1 MAEEEWNT
9 ISSWEEPV
17 EIEGLTLWDI
27 HRPKLSV
34 LKPTEIVT
42 VEKNKIDNGLHC
54 PVCMSILKKTKVV
67 MTCLHRFCEECI
79 DKCLRMN
86 NNECPACRAHVPSR
100 RSLRYDRNFDK
111 LIEAIF
117 GDVEEADKAEMKKV
131 KRINANKL
139 RNNAYKIATQK
150 GLQNQEKLRKRG
162 KKAVANDSDTRNES
176 PRIRPQNKTKRRQS
190 SHNNDNDSSSVRA
203 PQKTKMESEKSSRNI
218 LNPEGASFHSK
229 NSAFAKGTLE
239 RRPAIHQQQQ
249 LRQSRRSHPKAFGS
263 PPKSQA
269 SYQQQAPTNAGAK
282 RNMEFILER
291 HPEEALLQRLDR
303 SYIRTDSRIPA
314 RVLKKFLRMKLKC
327 EDHIQFCLSLRSPIA
342 GSFIDLPDDMTMEYA
357 ADLYNVVGN
366 ELTIYYRST
375 ASHLSTLVH
384 M

>member
-100 RSLRYDRNFDK
+100 RSLRYDENFDK

-162 KKAVANDSDTRNES
+162 KKTVANDSDTRNEESQNS
-176 PRIRPQNKTKRRQS
+176 PTKQGE
-190 SHNNDNDSSSVRA
+190 
-203 PQKTKMESEKSSRNI
+203 T
-218 LNPEGASFHSK
+218 
-229 NSAFAKGTLE
+229 
-239 RRPAIHQQQQ
+239 
-249 LRQSRRSHPKAFGS
+249 
-263 PPKSQA
+263 QA
-269 SYQQQAPTNAGAK
+269 
-282 RNMEFILER
+282 E
-291 HPEEALLQRLDR
+291 
-303 SYIRTDSRIPA
+303 
-314 RVLKKFLRMKLKC
+314 
-327 EDHIQFCLSLRSPIA
+327 
-342 GSFIDLPDDMTMEYA
+342 
-357 ADLYNVVGN
+357 
-366 ELTIYYRST
+366 
-375 ASHLSTLVH
+375 
-384 M
+384 